1 MSKTNPRMAQRVRR
15 HGRVRKRVHG
25 TSVCPRLCVFKS
37 LRYIYAQLI
46 DDDAGNTIAAAST
59 QEGSLAE
66 GLTSKKDTAAAVKV
80 GATLAERA
88 KAKGIEAAVFD
99 RAGYPYHGRVK
110 ALADAARENGLAF

>member
-25 TSVCPRLCVFKS
+25 TSVCPRLCVYKS

-46 DDDAGNTIAAAST
+46 DDDAGNTVAAAST

-66 GLTSKKDTAAAVKV
+66 GLTSRKDTAAAAKV
-80 GATLAERA
+80 GAALAERA

-110 ALADAARENGLAF
+110 ALADAARESGLAF